1 MNCQEASSD
10 RDICSQWIIRKA
22 SCRPMAVTPWAAEY
36 MEGVGILFGYFRVGA
51 DMELQALK
59 GCL

>member
-1 MNCQEASSD
+1 
-10 RDICSQWIIRKA
+10 
-22 SCRPMAVTPWAAEY
+22 MAVTPWAAEY